1 MKYIYLIILLLV
13 AITSGCIE
21 NRAKINLGAIQ
32 ESDIREN
39 DTAIKVAIGSVISPK
54 ESYIYYEE
62 MIQYISRKIGGPV
75 KIIQRR
81 TYQEINDLLK
91 NKEIDFAFV
100 CSGPYV
106 EGNEAFGLK
115 LLVAPQM
122 YGRTTYNSYVIV
134 PKNSSYT
141 DFSDLRGKKFAFT
154 DPLSSSGMLYP
165 SYKLALINET
175 PASFFGVDEKGRNNS
190 FFTYSHD
197 YSIIAVAEELAD
209 GAAVNSLVYE
219 YMKKTEP
226 DIISKT
232 RIIEVSQP
240 FGNPPVVVSKD
251 IDPFLEKRL
260 RDIFM
265 NMDRDEEG
273 RRILSSIMIDRFIIM
288 DDNAYNPVR
297 EMRKIVK

>member
-21 NRAKINLGAIQ
+21 NSAKINLGAIQ

-106 EGNEAFGLK
+106 EGNESFGLK
-115 LLVAPQM
+115 LLVAPEM
-122 YGRTTYNSYVIV
+122 YGRTTYNSYIIV
-134 PKNSSYT
+134 PKNSSYSN
-141 DFSDLRGKKFAFT
+141 FSDLRGKKFAFT

-165 SYKLALINET
+165 SYRLALINET
-175 PASFFGVDEKGRNNS
+175 PASFFGQDEKGRNNS

-219 YMKKTEP
+219 YMRKTKP

-232 RIIEVSQP
+232 RIIEISQP

-251 IDPFLEKRL
+251 IDPFLERRL
-260 RDIFM
+260 KDIFM
-265 NMDRDEEG
+265 NMDRYEEG
-273 RRILSSIMIDRFIIM
+273 RKILSNIMIDRFIIM
-288 DDNAYNPVR
+288 NDDAYDPVR
-297 EMRKIVK
+297 EMRKMVK